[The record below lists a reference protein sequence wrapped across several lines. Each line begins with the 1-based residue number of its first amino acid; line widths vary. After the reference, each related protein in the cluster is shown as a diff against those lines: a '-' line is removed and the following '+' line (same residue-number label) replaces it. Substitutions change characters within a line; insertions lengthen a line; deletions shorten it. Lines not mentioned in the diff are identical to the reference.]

1 MFTQT
6 KRKIYIIGSNPR
18 DFFDLTI
25 EGIKVLSKSE
35 LVILSRKFEN
45 TFISIL
51 KKNHKQFIFEDDLA
65 EEGGLYLWKKI
76 LELFSKYK
84 TIAHLCAGDSL
95 LFSNGTKQRDF
106 FESNNVKVN
115 NILGII
121 EVVNWLNNENDLL
134 TNRQKNSS
142 ITLFEKFDLKNIFE
156 VLKYDKFEKLVVK
169 IENNYDYMSM
179 LKLIAENKKKMIHTK
194 IIRNGAFEETKKN
207 IKIVSPD
214 DYLFFIIENG
224 KI

>member
-1 MFTQT
+1 M
-6 KRKIYIIGSNPR
+6 
-18 DFFDLTI
+18 
-25 EGIKVLSKSE
+25 
-35 LVILSRKFEN
+35 
-45 TFISIL
+45 
-51 KKNHKQFIFEDDLA
+51 
-65 EEGGLYLWKKI
+65 YLWKKI